1 MGRREGQQAEGGR
14 DLLTRA
20 VVPLA
25 AAGVRR
31 LQTDWTELR
40 QTDWTDW
47 AEGLREGRQEG
58 RRLAEGPAA
67 CPGPPQWQQT
77 RQTPG
82 LEMTLPA
89 GPREAQQRAVGP
101 GEAQQRAVGPG
112 ERQQLVEGSG
122 ERQQLV
128 EGPEGHQ
135 AAAELQ
141 GPYSFLVLVQRL
153 SRGHRQGIQ
162 IESHRPPWS
171 RRWTSALLAPPAAPA
186 CERQGRQGASTANEA
201 RGGENTRTEC
211 LSPSRGSKNRQVW

>member
-1 MGRREGQQAEGGR
+1 MQGSGERQQ
-14 DLLTRA
+14 L
-20 VVPLA
+20 V
-25 AAGVRR
+25 
-31 LQTDWTELR
+31 
-40 QTDWTDW
+40 
-47 AEGLREGRQEG
+47 
-58 RRLAEGPAA
+58 EGP
-67 CPGPPQWQQT
+67 GE
-77 RQTPG
+77 G
-82 LEMTLPA
+82 
-89 GPREAQQRAVGP
+89 QQRAVGP
-101 GEAQQRAVGPG
+101 GERQQRAEGSE

-201 RGGENTRTEC
+201 RGGENRWTDTRE
-211 LSPSRGSKNRQVW
+211 VWCNQACK

>member
-1 MGRREGQQAEGGR
+1 MEGSGERQQ
-14 DLLTRA
+14 L
-20 VVPLA
+20 V
-25 AAGVRR
+25 
-31 LQTDWTELR
+31 
-40 QTDWTDW
+40 
-47 AEGLREGRQEG
+47 
-58 RRLAEGPAA
+58 EGP
-67 CPGPPQWQQT
+67 GE
-77 RQTPG
+77 G
-82 LEMTLPA
+82 
-89 GPREAQQRAVGP
+89 QQRAVGP
-101 GEAQQRAVGPG
+101 GERQQRAEGSE

-141 GPYSFLVLVQRL
+141 GPHSFLVLVQRL

-201 RGGENTRTEC
+201 RGGENARTDLRIGKFREI
-211 LSPSRGSKNRQVW
+211 KAM

>member
-1 MGRREGQQAEGGR
+1 MEGSGERQQ
-14 DLLTRA
+14 L
-20 VVPLA
+20 V
-25 AAGVRR
+25 
-31 LQTDWTELR
+31 
-40 QTDWTDW
+40 
-47 AEGLREGRQEG
+47 
-58 RRLAEGPAA
+58 EGP
-67 CPGPPQWQQT
+67 GE
-77 RQTPG
+77 G
-82 LEMTLPA
+82 
-89 GPREAQQRAVGP
+89 QQRAVGP
-101 GEAQQRAVGPG
+101 GERQQRAEGSE

>member
-1 MGRREGQQAEGGR
+1 MEGSGERQQ
-14 DLLTRA
+14 L
-20 VVPLA
+20 V
-25 AAGVRR
+25 
-31 LQTDWTELR
+31 
-40 QTDWTDW
+40 
-47 AEGLREGRQEG
+47 
-58 RRLAEGPAA
+58 EGP
-67 CPGPPQWQQT
+67 GE
-77 RQTPG
+77 G
-82 LEMTLPA
+82 
-89 GPREAQQRAVGP
+89 QQRAVGP

-112 ERQQLVEGSG
+112 GRQQLVEGSG

-201 RGGENTRTEC
+201 RGGENTRTEF
-211 LSPSRGSKNRQVW
+211 SPIRGSKNRQVW